1 MLNHDDAIN
10 NELLDRLVDGELS
23 EAAYRQTLDRLD
35 ETPDGWR
42 RCAIS
47 FLEQQALRREL
58 MQLLK
63 CGERLNSL
71 DDPELD
77 EAGLE
82 PITEAD
88 ELHFATT
95 RPDWDGWFRKPWV
108 RWTSALAVGILA
120 FIGGLSLRPF
130 GSLDSARNPNI
141 AQNQRQNDQRNAVA
155 NSQRSADGVEIAS
168 VTFDDLPNN
177 QSQGLQVPLG
187 LFSRSQGT
195 PKLAPERLPPQFERM
210 LTESN
215 AANHLER
222 RVFFGR
228 TPNGEV
234 LMVPFDRIVHRVNFQ

>member
-1 MLNHDDAIN
+1 MLYHDDAIN

-42 RCAIS
+42 RCAMS
-47 FLEQQALRREL
+47 FLEQQAWRREL

-71 DDPELD
+71 DDSELD

-95 RPDWDGWFRKPWV
+95 RPDWDGWFRKPRV

-130 GSLDSARNPNI
+130 GSLDSARNSNI
-141 AQNQRQNDQRNAVA
+141 AQNQRQNDQRNALA
-155 NSQRSADGVEIAS
+155 NSRRSADGVEIAS

-177 QSQGLQVPLG
+177 QSQGLQVPFQRINHSL
-187 LFSRSQGT
+187 GT
-195 PKLAPERLPPQFERM
+195 PKLAPDRLPPQMERI
-210 LTESN
+210 LTETN
-215 AANHLER
+215 AANRLER
-222 RVFFGR
+222 RIFMGR

-234 LMVPFDRIVHRVNFQ
+234 ILVPLDRIVHRVNFQ